1 MQMRYKP
8 LSAQMKYGQLACVVC
23 LLLLLTSCSGS
34 STTAL
39 KPADIDASG
48 AAAKLLEAHDGDGDD
63 MISLEEAAACPG
75 LYQQF
80 SGYDVDSDGQLSSD
94 EIASRFR
101 YWLEEGIGLMR
112 VPCLVTLN
120 GKRLAGAS
128 VLFEPEPFFDG
139 LIKRAEGKTN
149 EYGQCS
155 VSIDPKDLPEELRR
169 VRGVQTGLYSVKIT
183 HPSVTIPDRYHS
195 KTTLGREVAGDVIG
209 PRGIRFELKSK
220 R

>member
-1 MQMRYKP
+1 MEC
-8 LSAQMKYGQLACVVC
+8 GQLACVVC
-23 LLLLLTSCSGS
+23 LLLLLTSCSG

-48 AAAKLLEAHDGDGDD
+48 AAAKLLEAHDGDGDG
-63 MISLEEAAACPG
+63 MLSLEEAAACPG
-75 LYQQF
+75 LYQRF
-80 SGYDVDSDGQLSSD
+80 SGYDVDGNGQLSSD

-101 YWLEEGIGLMR
+101 YWLEEGVGLMR
-112 VPCLVTLN
+112 VACLVTLN

-139 LIKRAEGKTN
+139 LIKQAKGKTN
-149 EYGQCS
+149 KHGQCN

-183 HPSVTIPDRYHS
+183 HPSVAIPDMYHTE
-195 KTTLGREVAGDVIG
+195 TTLGKEVAGDVIG
-209 PRGIRFELKSK
+209 QHGIHFKLKSK